1 MNYVYKLTLQSAVPG
16 CLRGQAWGILPFSR
30 GPLPFLPI
38 FSWPLSD
45 LPPSPG
51 SCASTTSAL
60 HHQNWCTKGRWL
72 EAQCWPQDGGA
83 PLESILHQPEAV
95 GGFPEQRPL
104 GTQVLAL
111 GL

>member
-16 CLRGQAWGILPFSR
+16 CLRGQAWGILSFSR
-30 GPLPFLPI
+30 GPLPFLPV

-45 LPPSPG
+45 LPALSWELCVYYVCPSSSEPVYQRKVPG
-51 SCASTTSAL
+51 SSVLA
-60 HHQNWCTKGRWL
+60 
-72 EAQCWPQDGGA
+72 QDGGA

-104 GTQVLAL
+104 GTRVLAPAL
-111 GL
+111 